1 MGSRPFSNAD
11 PFLQLIVLFLIAFF
25 CVGIFMLMG
34 QGLLN
39 ALWGVNLFDNP
50 KALSDFENEHVVQ
63 MNRLL
68 LFFQHLGLFV
78 VPAIIFARLSSTL
91 WKNYLGFRYVMPRI
105 AIASALVIIAALP
118 LINVLAWLNEGLVL
132 PESLSG
138 LEEVF
143 VGMEETA
150 RELTMAIAGTGSFPS
165 FLLNILVV
173 ALLPAIG
180 EEMIFRG
187 LMIPIFRKWTGN
199 VHVAVWLSAF
209 LFSSMHF
216 QFYGFLP
223 RFVLGA
229 LLGYLFVWS
238 KSIWAPILAH
248 FVNNALA
255 LSLLFLIARGSISE
269 EVDTFDPQ
277 FSDWLLVGVSAVA
290 VAGLIHYIL
299 RFSKGWRNE
308 RQAEKLTEGF
318 EKEKLEEKEE

>member
-11 PFLQLIVLFLIAFF
+11 PFLQIIVLFLIAFF
-25 CVGIFMLMG
+25 CVGVFMLMG

-39 ALWGVNLFDNP
+39 VLWGVNLFENP
-50 KALSDFENEHVVQ
+50 SALSDYENEHVVQ

-78 VPAIIFARLSSTL
+78 VPAIIFARLSSTA
-91 WKNYLGFRYVMPRI
+91 WKRYLGFRFVMPRV
-105 AIASALVIIAALP
+105 AIAAVLVMVAALP

-132 PESLSG
+132 PEFLAG
-138 LEEVF
+138 LEEAF
-143 VGMEETA
+143 AGMEETA
-150 RELTMAIAGTGSFPS
+150 QKLTMAIAGTGSIVS
-165 FLLNILVV
+165 LALNIVVV
-173 ALLPAIG
+173 ALLPAFG

-187 LMIPIFRKWTGN
+187 LMIPILRKWTGN

-209 LFSSMHF
+209 LFSAMHF

-255 LSLLFLIARGSISE
+255 LFLLFMIARGSISE
-269 EVDTFDPQ
+269 EVDSFDPEL
-277 FSDWLLVGVSAVA
+277 SDWLLVVASAIAVS
-290 VAGLIHYIL
+290 GLIFYIL
-299 RFSKGWRNE
+299 KYAKGWKDN
-308 RQAEKLTEGF
+308 RQAQLLQQDVEAKQS
-318 EKEKLEEKEE
+318 EEKE